1 MPHEL
6 LLVLERYN
14 VSSVHPVVFLLTWS
28 ALINAFWEI
37 FIITQL
43 KNDQKGCSLVRIVV
57 SIYEEL
63 FWLDHAKKVLPN
75 IDQSA
80 PVGLSWIKYRHLAFI
95 FIVYLEIR
103 FAERAGLLCLVRMI
117 EVVPLAGASLNLF
130 KV

>member
-1 MPHEL
+1 MLHEL

-14 VSSVHPVVFLLTWS
+14 ISSVHPVVFLLS
-28 ALINAFWEI
+28 GGALFNAFREI

-43 KNDQKGCSLVRIVV
+43 KDDQKGCSLVRIVV
-57 SIYEEL
+57 SVNKKL
-63 FWLDHAKKVLPN
+63 FWLGHAQKVLPN
-75 IDQSA
+75 VDQSA
-80 PVGLSWIKYRHLAFI
+80 PVGLSWIKYGYLTFV

-130 KV
+130 EV